1 MTKPVLIGINNR
13 LVLNTLAVEAN
24 TTTGRTKKL
33 DESPVYLKKQTSQ
46 IVTRQSSRNKTT
58 QAATT
63 ATKLPK
69 KKRTSTTAQELHVAH
84 NEDNDYDEDSSDDRT
99 SNQILKC
106 ACLTGEQVAAS
117 LSARTSHV
125 VSFQIWSSVR
135 SRTPPYKRFRK
146 LRLFDTP
153 HTPKTLIKKAHLFTD
168 LAADLNSS
176 QKPKN
181 KKLLSAQDVIKAVV
195 KSKPPVA
202 AAASLP
208 AFKPAKQLKTE
219 LVKPPVLPRP
229 MTQPTLTLSNTLDF
243 SPPHNQEF
251 KSTLLFNEIQDYS
264 TLCAD
269 WWR

>member
-84 NEDNDYDEDSSDDRT
+84 NEDNDYEEDSSDDRS

-106 ACLTGEQVAAS
+106 ACLTGDQVAAS
-117 LSARTSHV
+117 LSARTSPV
-125 VSFQIWSSVR
+125 VSFQISSKVQESTGKR
-135 SRTPPYKRFRK
+135 TGRTPPHKRFRK
-146 LRLFDTP
+146 PMSSTKKSLFKTVANSTNRL
-153 HTPKTLIKKAHLFTD
+153 
-168 LAADLNSS
+168 N
-176 QKPKN
+176 
-181 KKLLSAQDVIKAVV
+181 
-195 KSKPPVA
+195 
-202 AAASLP
+202 
-208 AFKPAKQLKTE
+208 
-219 LVKPPVLPRP
+219 
-229 MTQPTLTLSNTLDF
+229 
-243 SPPHNQEF
+243 
-251 KSTLLFNEIQDYS
+251 
-264 TLCAD
+264 
-269 WWR
+269 